1 MGQRCNNLRMASR
14 RLPRAL
20 SYWLFV
26 AGLLVAHGALGAES
40 QSLQQLAKPISITWQ
55 QVPLHTALQRLG
67 DAQSL
72 AIWCDRRIDPGAL
85 ITLTAVDRPTAEV
98 FASLGEQLGAAAV
111 PFVGV
116 IYFGPPQTCV
126 ELATLAAL
134 ARQPLSGAPAT
145 VRARWL
151 KPQPWTCDR
160 LSEPREL
167 LRQLASA
174 AHANIRGE
182 QLVPHDLWPAR
193 KLPAMAPLDCAVL
206 LLAGFDLACEPSN
219 DGEILEIKPIDRPVA
234 IAQEYR
240 VPSSQSAAFDA
251 AVAALPEATSSGDG
265 SRPTIVA
272 RVEDHQRLRA
282 ALSGRSTGAVAAA
295 AAALRSGAANVAGSE
310 LEDRRF
316 TLTIENK
323 PLTAVLNQL
332 ATQLDL
338 QLEWDAAIPA
348 TAADRNVLVSCKVAK
363 ADLDG
368 LLEALLEPA
377 GLTCERQQSRVLIRK
392 R

>member
-1 MGQRCNNLRMASR
+1 MTGQRGNNLRMASR

-40 QSLQQLAKPISITWQ
+40 KSLQQLAKPISITWQ

-111 PFVGV
+111 PFAGV
-116 IYFGPPQTCV
+116 IYFGPPQTCE

-134 ARQPLSGAPAT
+134 ARQPLAGVPSA

-151 KPQPWTCDR
+151 KLQPWTCDR

-282 ALSGRSTGAVAAA
+282 ALSGRPTGAVAAA
-295 AAALRSGAANVAGSE
+295 AALRSSAPNVAGGE

-323 PLTAVLNQL
+323 PLAAVLNQL
-332 ATQLDL
+332 AAQLDL

-377 GLTCERQQSRVLIRK
+377 GLTSERQQSRVLIRK